1 MTETQTPQE
10 FWEQRYQSM
19 TKPPSGKPSGTLVHY
34 VEGLTPGRA
43 LDLGSS
49 RGDDVLWL
57 AGQGWLAQGVDL
69 SQTAV
74 DLANARA
81 AEAGLGERA
90 RFEQYDLTV
99 DFPPGAFDLVSAMF
113 LQSPMEF
120 PRAEVLR
127 KAVGAVAPGG
137 VLIIAEHGSA
147 APWSDQGPHVHHPT
161 LAQTQED
168 LQLDVGQWDEVS
180 VRTAER
186 QATGQMGQ
194 VAQVIDN
201 ILVFR
206 RRPTA

>member
-10 FWEQRYQSM
+10 FWEQRYRSM
-19 TKPPSGKPSGTLVHY
+19 PNPPSGKPSGTLVQY
-34 VEGLTPGRA
+34 VEGLAPGRA

-57 AGQGWLAQGVDL
+57 AGQGWLALGVDL

-74 DLANARA
+74 DLAKARA
-81 AEAGLGERA
+81 AAAGLSERA
-90 RFEQYDLTV
+90 QFAQHDLTV
-99 DFPPGAFDLVSAMF
+99 SFPAGEFDLVSAMF

-120 PRAEVLR
+120 PRGAVLR
-127 KAVGAVAPGG
+127 QAVAAVAPGG
-137 VLIIAEHGSA
+137 VLIIAEHGAA
-147 APWSDQGPHVHHPT
+147 APWSDKGPHVVHPT
-161 LAQTQED
+161 LEQTLGE
-168 LQLDVGQWDEVS
+168 LQLEAEQWDEIS

-206 RRPTA
+206 RKPMA

>member
-1 MTETQTPQE
+1 MTEAQTPQD
-10 FWEQRYQSM
+10 FWEQRYRSM
-19 TKPPSGKPSGTLVHY
+19 TRPPNGKPSGTLVQY
-34 VEGLTPGRA
+34 AEGLTPGRA

-57 AGQGWLAQGVDL
+57 AGQGWLALGVDL

-74 DLANARA
+74 DLANKRA
-81 AEAGLGERA
+81 AEAGLSERA
-90 RFEQYDLTV
+90 QFAQYDLTV
-99 DFPPGAFDLVSAMF
+99 NFPPGQFDLVSAMF

-127 KAVGAVAPGG
+127 KAVAAVAPGG

-161 LAQTQED
+161 LAQTEAD
-168 LQLDVGQWDEVS
+168 LQLDAGWEPVS

-186 QATGQMGQ
+186 VATGQMGQ

-206 RRPTA
+206 RRPRA